1 MTKVLFVCTGNTCRS
16 PLAESLLKNMNL
28 PGVEVKS
35 AGTFAS
41 NGSEASINTK
51 MVLEEK
57 GIPHHHKSS
66 MLTEELVQWADHI
79 LTMTVGHKTTV
90 IDLFP
95 KTEVKVLTLK
105 EFAGI
110 DGEHDIADPY
120 GGPVEVYRDTYEEI
134 KEAIDT
140 IVEKLKESS

>member
-35 AGTFAS
+35 AGTFAP

-57 GIPHHHKSS
+57 GIQHHHKSS

-95 KTEVKVLTLK
+95 KAEVKVLTLK

-110 DGEHDIADPY
+110 D
-120 GGPVEVYRDTYEEI
+120 
-134 KEAIDT
+134 
-140 IVEKLKESS
+140 

>member
-41 NGSEASINTK
+41 NGSEASTNTK
-51 MVLEEK
+51 IVLEEK

-90 IDLFP
+90 IDYFRKLWS
-95 KTEVKVLTLK
+95 KSLRLRNLRGWMEN
-105 EFAGI
+105 
-110 DGEHDIADPY
+110 
-120 GGPVEVYRDTYEEI
+120 
-134 KEAIDT
+134 T
-140 IVEKLKESS
+140 I